1 MTKEELIEFGF
12 DRIDVSIEES
22 GDNTAYYYYKLKVI
36 DTIVLLSD
44 ASDSIK
50 NNEWRVSCHDNELAI
65 DSLEDLEIF
74 ASLVRRLNKNFE

>member
-22 GDNTAYYYYKLKVI
+22 GDNTAYYYYKLKVT